1 MVKTFNTNKEINK
14 KLLKYMILHLANK
27 PLHFPCIEKYI
38 STSVQEELTKLKLYL
53 LTPEKINEYKNKII
67 PTSLSVPIKQ
77 KLEYEINKFIKQKGQ
92 YDRKQYIMLLYRCNN
107 LKIRN
112 ICFLSGRS
120 RAVYRVFHL
129 SRLKIREHA
138 QFGQFIGFKKI
149 S

>member
-1 MVKTFNTNKEINK
+1 MIKIIKNDKEINK
-14 KLLKYMILHLANK
+14 KILKYMILHLASK
-27 PLHFPCIEKYI
+27 PLHFSYIQKYI
-38 STSVQEELTKLKLYL
+38 SKSIQEELKNIKLYL
-53 LTPEKINEYKNKII
+53 LTKQKKTEYINQII
-67 PTSLSVPIKQ
+67 PSSLSIPIKQ
-77 KLEYEINKFIKQKGQ
+77 KLEQEIIFFIKQQGQ
-92 YDRKQYIMLLYRCNN
+92 YECKRYIILLYRHKN
-107 LKIRN
+107 IRIKN

>member
-1 MVKTFNTNKEINK
+1 
-14 KLLKYMILHLANK
+14 MILHLASK
-27 PLHFPCIEKYI
+27 PLYLPYTQKYI
-38 STSVQEELTKLKLYL
+38 SRSIQEELTNIKLYL
-53 LTPEKINEYKNKII
+53 LTEKKKREYISQII
-67 PTSLSVPIKQ
+67 PSSISTDVQQ
-77 KLEYEINKFIKQKGQ
+77 KLEEEIWRFVNQKEQYE
-92 YDRKQYIMLLYRCNN
+92 RKQYITLLYKHKN
-107 LKIRN
+107 IRIKN

>member
-1 MVKTFNTNKEINK
+1 MIKIIKNDKEINK
-14 KLLKYMILHLANK
+14 KILKYMILHLASK
-27 PLHFPCIEKYI
+27 PLHFSYIQKYI
-38 STSVQEELTKLKLYL
+38 SKSIQEELKNIKSYL
-53 LTPEKINEYKNKII
+53 LTKQKKTEYINQII
-67 PTSLSVPIKQ
+67 PSSLSIPIKQ
-77 KLEYEINKFIKQKGQ
+77 KLEQEIIFFIKQQGQ
-92 YDRKQYIMLLYRCNN
+92 YERKRYIILLYRHKN
-107 LKIRN
+107 IRIKN